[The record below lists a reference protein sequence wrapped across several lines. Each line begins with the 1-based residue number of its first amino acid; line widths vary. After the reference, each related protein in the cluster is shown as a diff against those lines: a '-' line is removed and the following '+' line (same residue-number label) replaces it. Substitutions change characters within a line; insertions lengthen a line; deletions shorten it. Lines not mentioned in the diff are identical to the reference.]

1 MHTPSMEAN
10 LQKASSEELILSAAQ
25 EVFMEK
31 GLAGARMQEIADRA
45 GMNKALLHYYFR
57 SKEKLFQVVI
67 TKAISSLLPRLLGVI
82 ETDLDLFDKIRH
94 LTSEFIGFLNKNSFL
109 PVFIVNEINRNPQF
123 FFKNVV
129 RQEKAHLDS
138 FQRQVEEAVHQGR
151 IRPISPDQLF
161 MNMMSMVVFPFLA
174 KPVFKEALGIPEEEY
189 QRVIDR
195 RRIEVADFLIQSL
208 RP

>member
-1 MHTPSMEAN
+1 
-10 LQKASSEELILSAAQ
+10 
-25 EVFMEK
+25 
-31 GLAGARMQEIADRA
+31 MQEIADRA

-67 TKAISSLLPRLLGVI
+67 TKAIGSLLPRLLSVI

-94 LTSEFIGFLNKNSFL
+94 LTSEFIGFLSKNTFL

-123 FFKNVV
+123 FFKSVV

-138 FQRQVEEAVHQGR
+138 FQRQVEEAVRQGR

-174 KPVFKEALGIPEEEY
+174 KPVFKEALGIQEEDY
-189 QRVIDR
+189 QRVIER
-195 RRIEVADFLIQSL
+195 RRTEVAEFLIQSL